1 MKFILICGPQAV
13 GKMTVGKSLAELTN
27 FKLFHNHMTIDLL
40 QPIFG
45 FSQEMWKLSSHFR
58 QEIFKASI
66 ESDIKGLIFTYVWA
80 FDQEDD
86 WEYVNKICK
95 LFEERGVPVFFVE
108 LQASFEE
115 RLKRNIHPSRLEVKL
130 LKKDINSSEK
140 NLLESMQK
148 YRLNSYEGE
157 ITNQN
162 YLKIDNTNKTPDEVA
177 QEIKQKFNL

>member
-1 MKFILICGPQAV
+1 
-13 GKMTVGKSLAELTN
+13 
-27 FKLFHNHMTIDLL
+27 
-40 QPIFG
+40 
-45 FSQEMWKLSSHFR
+45 
-58 QEIFKASI
+58 
-66 ESDIKGLIFTYVWA
+66 
-80 FDQEDD
+80 
-86 WEYVNKICK
+86 VNKICK

>member
-1 MKFILICGPQAV
+1 
-13 GKMTVGKSLAELTN
+13 ELTN

-66 ESDIKGLIFTYVWA
+66 ESDIKGFIFTYVWA

-140 NLLESMQK
+140 
-148 YRLNSYEGE
+148 
-157 ITNQN
+157 
-162 YLKIDNTNKTPDEVA
+162 
-177 QEIKQKFNL
+177 

>member
-1 MKFILICGPQAV
+1 
-13 GKMTVGKSLAELTN
+13 
-27 FKLFHNHMTIDLL
+27 
-40 QPIFG
+40 
-45 FSQEMWKLSSHFR
+45 
-58 QEIFKASI
+58 
-66 ESDIKGLIFTYVWA
+66 
-80 FDQEDD
+80 
-86 WEYVNKICK
+86 
-95 LFEERGVPVFFVE
+95 
-108 LQASFEE
+108 
-115 RLKRNIHPSRLEVKL
+115 LEVKL